1 MSICVAIP
9 STRHHSFWLAEV
21 LDSVEKQTLRPCKI
35 AVFISGVV
43 RCPPSTD
50 SVTYKCYPL
59 HQTSGKAR
67 NILAKMC
74 KACEYTSFID
84 GDDLMMPYALQRMYD
99 LMRNNNAT
107 VGMHDYFYKKIPKIT
122 YSHADLVR
130 ERLVR
135 ESYPP
140 FQISAHQGHVTIK
153 TSSYIPQDM
162 RHTRREDS
170 QFIINLWKKNET
182 FVYTREPLTR
192 YMHRPKRS

>member
-9 STRHHSFWLAEV
+9 STRQHSHWLKDV
-21 LDSVEKQTLRPCKI
+21 LQSIAKQTLQPCKI
-35 AVFISGVV
+35 SVFISGI
-43 RCPPSTD
+43 RNCPPSSKNVAYACSTIQ
-50 SVTYKCYPL
+50 
-59 HQTSGKAR
+59 QTSGKAR
-67 NILAKMC
+67 NILAGMC
-74 KACEYTSFID
+74 KACEYTSFVD
-84 GDDLMMPYALQRMYD
+84 GDDLMMPYALQRMYE

-107 VGMHDYFYKKIPKIT
+107 VGLHDYFYQKIPKIV

-140 FQISAHQGHVTIK
+140 FQISAHHGHVTIK
-153 TSSYIPQDM
+153 TSSYIPQDV

-170 QFIINLWKKNET
+170 QFIIDLWKKNET

-192 YMHRPKRS
+192 YMKRLHS